1 MRSLLTKAL
10 SYQKS
15 FLSIKSY
22 LSNRNRYSVL
32 A

>member
-10 SYQKS
+10 SYQKC
-15 FLSIKSY
+15 FLSIKGY
-22 LSNRNRYSVL
+22 LSNRNRNSIL